1 LLGVRRLDRAWR
13 VLCLAGIG
21 SSLLLLAIYRPAT
34 APAGLV
40 VDLVLLGI
48 VGLVVIPRREW
59 TRPRSGPW
67 TMIGRTLVYATLA
80 YVAVVIVT
88 RPWHSR

>member
-1 LLGVRRLDRAWR
+1 

-21 SSLLLLAIYRPAT
+21 SSLLLLGIYRPAT
-34 APAGLV
+34 APDGLV
-40 VDLVLLGI
+40 VDVVLLGI